1 MNLRSLPGGGDIT
14 NRVLLCTRDRRKDWG
29 EMSKR
34 GIMLAKPIGKRDH
47 GL

>member
-14 NRVLLCTRDRRKDWG
+14 NRVLLCRRDGRKDWE

-34 GIMLAKPIGKRDH
+34 GILLAKPIGKKDH